1 LLDQVYAGLEREY
14 QEQGRSALFDA
25 LRFALTG
32 SRSDVP
38 YAELA
43 GRLKTSEGAVRVAVH
58 RLRQRYRELLRQ
70 AIADTVS
77 SPEEVEEELRHL
89 LQAVS
94 G

>member
-1 LLDQVYAGLEREY
+1 
-14 QEQGRSALFDA
+14 
-25 LRFALTG
+25 
-32 SRSDVP
+32 VP

-43 GRLKTSEGAVRVAVH
+43 EKLQTSEGALRVAVH
-58 RLRQRYRELLRQ
+58 RLRQRYRELLRA